1 MADLGVMEMCLLVSD
16 FSPLTERRNA
26 YVELNFG
33 RNVGLVKFGSTHL
46 HCLSARDAN
55 CRAIPFSSLYDPR
68 VRSNV
73 NC

>member
-26 YVELNFG
+26 CVELNLDQ
-33 RNVGLVKFGSTHL
+33 NVGLEFGSTHL
-46 HCLSARDAN
+46 HCLSARGAN
-55 CRAIPFSSLYDPR
+55 CRAISFSSLYALR
-68 VRSNV
+68 VPSNV

>member
-26 YVELNFG
+26 CVESNLD
-33 RNVGLVKFGSTHL
+33 RNVGLKFGSTHL

-68 VRSNV
+68 VPSNV
-73 NC
+73 YC